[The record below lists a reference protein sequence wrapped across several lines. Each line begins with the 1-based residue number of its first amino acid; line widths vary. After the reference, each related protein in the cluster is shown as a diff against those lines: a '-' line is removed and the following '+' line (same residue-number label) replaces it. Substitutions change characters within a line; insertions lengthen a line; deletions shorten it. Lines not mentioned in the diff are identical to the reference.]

1 MSLIYINY
9 YYFIPARK
17 MLSFYYSID
26 YYLLINLNLRSL
38 IHINLS
44 LQGKLLNI
52 GMITP
57 LDVLNLHKL
66 LLIYPCKENA

>member
-1 MSLIYINY
+1 
-9 YYFIPARK
+9 